1 MSKSNFE
8 IIEESIKEYKNL
20 GFALS
25 EYQEK
30 LEEIAN
36 SLKQERKNGVSMR
49 GVNPLIASLNEEREE
64 LKEKIK
70 NAKKRIKEVFSAT
83 EQLIFT
89 SIRGKYSEIYERQL
103 SRLYGYK
110 VDVLVV
116 NPGDFF
122 DEKTSLAT
130 SLIVTK
136 NKRQHGKVIKMIDFG
151 IRDAHT
157 FYTERK
163 ATVEVCVYSKKHKAG
178 EVIAF
183 DRSFFKPL

>member
-8 IIEESIKEYKNL
+8 KIEENIKEYKNL

-36 SLKQERKNGVSMR
+36 SLKQERKNSVSVR
-49 GVNPLIASLNEEREE
+49 GVNPIIASLNEEREDV
-64 LKEKIK
+64 KEKIK
-70 NAKKRIKEVFSAT
+70 DAKKRVKELFTIT
-83 EQLIFT
+83 EQLIF
-89 SIRGKYSEIYERQL
+89 SGIRERYSEIYERQL

-116 NPGDFF
+116 NPGDYF
-122 DEKTSLAT
+122 DEKTSIAT
-130 SLIVTK
+130 TLIVTK
-136 NKRQHGKVIKMIDFG
+136 NKSQHGKVVKMIDFG
-151 IRDAHT
+151 VRDAHT

-163 ATVEVCVYSKKHKAG
+163 AMVEVCVYSKKHKAG
-178 EVIAF
+178 DVIPF
-183 DRSFFKPL
+183 ERGILQ

>member
-8 IIEESIKEYKNL
+8 IIEESIKEYKDL
-20 GFALS
+20 GFSLA

-36 SLKQERKNGVSMR
+36 SLKQERKNGVSMH
-49 GVNPLIASLNEEREE
+49 GLNTAIATLNGERED

-70 NAKKRIKEVFSAT
+70 NTKKRIKEVFSAT
-83 EQLIFT
+83 EELIFAG
-89 SIRGKYSEIYERQL
+89 IRGKYSEIYERQL

-116 NPGDFF
+116 NPGEYF
-122 DEKTSLAT
+122 DEKTSVAT

-157 FYTERK
+157 YYTERK
-163 ATVEVCVYSKKHKAG
+163 AVVEVCVYSKKHKAG
-178 EVIAF
+178 DVVPF
-183 DRSFFKPL
+183 DRVYFS